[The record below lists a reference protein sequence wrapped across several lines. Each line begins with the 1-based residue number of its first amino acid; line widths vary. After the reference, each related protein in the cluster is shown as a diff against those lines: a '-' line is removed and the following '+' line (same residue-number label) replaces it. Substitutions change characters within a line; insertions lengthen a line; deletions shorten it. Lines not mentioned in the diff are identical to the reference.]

1 MINAKLEAL
10 DAPFKAQSAS
20 WTDTGNLVLIVPTPN
35 NASTMVSGFESWSTC
50 LPMKLSHA
58 QLDTKFHQIVV
69 QQAYIRNDHDK
80 PMMSAEI
87 AEELLNSNGIDGD
100 MLALPPRLLVA

>member
-1 MINAKLEAL
+1 
-10 DAPFKAQSAS
+10 
-20 WTDTGNLVLIVPTPN
+20 
-35 NASTMVSGFESWSTC
+35 
-50 LPMKLSHA
+50 MKLSHA

-80 PMMSAEI
+80 PMTSAEI

-100 MLALPPRLLVA
+100 MLALPPCLLVARTAIDNVDHGPVMIAFCNEIDTIHFKTYRVFF